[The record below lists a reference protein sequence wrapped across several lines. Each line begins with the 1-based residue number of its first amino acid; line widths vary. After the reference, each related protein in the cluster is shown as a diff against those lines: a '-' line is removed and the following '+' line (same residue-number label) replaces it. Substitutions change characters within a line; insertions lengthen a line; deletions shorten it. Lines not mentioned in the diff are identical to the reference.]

1 MRKRGN
7 ARGFTLIELLVV
19 IAIIAVLIALLL
31 PAVQSAR
38 EAARRAQ
45 CTNNLK
51 QMGLALHNYHSASN
65 SFPPGVTASFNT
77 DNAQNGGNGCVA
89 WTGWSAQAL
98 MLNYLEQTPLYNA
111 ANFMLDAR
119 FATARSWPINS
130 TVGDTKISS
139 FLCPSD
145 GNAGQEFFNS
155 YYASRGTTITSDW
168 GVRGDLPPN
177 CGGGQKHT
185 GLFGYGTSESIS
197 SISDGTSNTIAFS
210 ESLVGSG
217 TGRPAPQITGIA
229 IDSLSSY
236 GNPITNLQD
245 PYNMLPM
252 GQNPPGT
259 MMTEI
264 LQTCQRTWQTA
275 TQSTGLFS
283 NKGQEWS
290 SGAEGFTLFSTIV
303 PPSSTQYTF
312 GACRFGCGGCDT
324 LYKGDHAHITNASS
338 NHPGGA
344 NVCFGDGSVRFVKST
359 VAMNVWWGLG
369 TRASGEVIGAD
380 SY

>member
-1 MRKRGN
+1 MRTRGTD
-7 ARGFTLIELLVV
+7 RGFTLIELLVV
-19 IAIIAVLIALLL
+19 IAIIAVLISLLL

-45 CTNNLK
+45 CINNLK
-51 QMGLALHNYHSASN
+51 QIGLGLHNYHSANN
-65 SFPPGVTASFNT
+65 SFPLGVTASYNT
-77 DNAQNGGNGCVA
+77 ANPGCVS

-98 MLNYLEQTPLYNA
+98 MLNYLEQAPLYNS
-111 ANFMLDAR
+111 ANFMHDAR
-119 FATARSWPINS
+119 FATGQSWPINS
-130 TVGDTKISS
+130 TVDDTKIGS

-145 GNAGQEFFNS
+145 ANAGKAFFNN
-155 YYASRGTTITSDW
+155 YYASRGTTITADW
-168 GVRGDLPPN
+168 GVSGGNPPN
-177 CGGGQKHT
+177 CGGGQQYT
-185 GLFGYGTSESIS
+185 GLFGYGTAEGLN
-197 SISDGTSNTIAFS
+197 SISDGSSNTIAFS
-210 ESLVGSG
+210 ESLAGSG
-217 TGRPAPQITGIA
+217 AGRPAPQVTGIA

-236 GNPITNLQD
+236 GTPITNLQD
-245 PYNMLPM
+245 PYNTLAM
-252 GQNPPGT
+252 GQAPPGPIIT
-259 MMTEI
+259 QI
-264 LQTCQRTWQTA
+264 LQTCQSTWQTA

-324 LYKGDHAHITNASS
+324 LYKGDHAHLTNASS

-344 NVCFGDGSVRFVKST
+344 NVCFGDGSVKFVKST
-359 VAMNVWWGLG
+359 IAMNIWWALG
-369 TRASGEVIGAD
+369 TKSSGEVISSD

>member
-1 MRKRGN
+1 MRIRGTD
-7 ARGFTLIELLVV
+7 RGFTLIELLVV

-51 QMGLALHNYHSASN
+51 QMGLALHNYHSSTN
-65 SFPPGVTASFNT
+65 SFPLGVTAAYNT
-77 DNAQNGGNGCVA
+77 DNPGCVA

-98 MLNYLEQTPLYNA
+98 MLNYMEQTALYNA
-111 ANFMLDAR
+111 ANFMVDAR
-119 FATARSWPINS
+119 FATGNCWPINS
-130 TVGDTKISS
+130 TVDDTKVSS

-145 GNAGQEFFNS
+145 ANAGKEFFNN
-155 YYASRGTTITSDW
+155 YYGSRGTTITSDW
-168 GVRGDLPPN
+168 GVRGEPAPR
-177 CGGGQKHT
+177 CGGGQKYT
-185 GLFGYGTSESIS
+185 GLFGYGTAESVNS
-197 SISDGTSNTIAFS
+197 VTDGTSNTVAFS

-217 TGRPAPQITGIA
+217 AGRPAPQVTGIA

-236 GNPITNLQD
+236 GTPITNLQD
-245 PYNMLPM
+245 PYNTLPM
-252 GQNPPGT
+252 GQSPPGT
-259 MMTEI
+259 IITEI
-264 LQTCQRTWQTA
+264 LQTCQSTWQTA

-324 LYKGDHAHITNASS
+324 LYKGDHAHVTNASS

-344 NVCFGDGSVRFVKST
+344 NVCFADGSVRFVKST
-359 VAMNVWWGLG
+359 IAMNIWWGLG
-369 TRASGEVIGAD
+369 TRASGEVISSDA
-380 SY
+380 Y